1 MMLLMFCCDQL
12 WFKDVCVLSAL
23 YSLPVCCCFVTRPE
37 AEVMLS
43 VGSWD
48 VNISCVLHRATWL
61 FSVIFGQCLQLFI
74 IMPFRVW
81 SKYAWNCVVDSQ
93 VTLNHWF
100 TSTRLCF
107 YFVLLLVLLVY
118 CLVSAGC
125 QFELSCCFY
134 VQYLWFCV
142 LIVDLFCFCFASF
155 LAHVLYMCFHLYTDR
170 SFCLKVALLIVLAEN
185 ANLRSLRI

>member
-1 MMLLMFCCDQL
+1 
-12 WFKDVCVLSAL
+12 
-23 YSLPVCCCFVTRPE
+23 
-37 AEVMLS
+37 
-43 VGSWD
+43 
-48 VNISCVLHRATWL
+48 
-61 FSVIFGQCLQLFI
+61 
-74 IMPFRVW
+74 MPFRVW

-118 CLVSAGC
+118 CLMSAGC

-170 SFCLKVALLIVLAEN
+170 SFCLKVALQIVAEN
-185 ANLRSLRI
+185 ATLRSLPILIALNKNTLSFFNCEDPKPFQCYQQIIMLYPKISIAFDELLK